1 LYFQGWSASLS
12 GTTLP
17 DIQLIIGENLGRTS
31 WIFTAASFGWVTST
45 IYLYKTVD
53 KTQMAKQI
61 HFLPIYIETNTH
73 VYTVVNIFAVHKCK
87 GQNVVTIRNMKYRYI
102 YLFIRLYL

>member
-1 LYFQGWSASLS
+1 
-12 GTTLP
+12 
-17 DIQLIIGENLGRTS
+17 
-31 WIFTAASFGWVTST
+31 
-45 IYLYKTVD
+45 
-53 KTQMAKQI
+53 MAKQV

-73 VYTVVNIFAVHKCK
+73 MYTVVNIFAVHKCK

>member
-1 LYFQGWSASLS
+1 
-12 GTTLP
+12 
-17 DIQLIIGENLGRTS
+17 
-31 WIFTAASFGWVTST
+31 
-45 IYLYKTVD
+45 
-53 KTQMAKQI
+53 MAKQVY
-61 HFLPIYIETNTH
+61 FLPIYIETNTH